1 MPTGYAYRINPY
13 SKANISAAKRI
24 QTAFRK
30 KVAPKAMTTTK
41 PTRKT
46 TTNLKLTKPMKT
58 LVDRRINKHL
68 EVKELRY
75 MLFDPTDGPG
85 TTAYTLRNAISDLSI
100 KPLLC
105 PITQSDDPT
114 ANSAFREG
122 NQINPVS
129 MTLRVKLYI
138 KSDEDPEGLGAADRG
153 AIQPFLFVGHMKNV
167 RNNINL
173 TANNYDK
180 LLPFVWKA
188 SAGPSTQQTPTRQG
202 EAEAF
207 SGYRDQFLLGRY
219 NNSLLRPVKG
229 GVKQPVITREVGY
242 YQNPLA
248 TEGGGGFSNRHVERN
263 YLFNIPVP
271 KKLNYTNNEANFP
284 DNFAPF
290 LMCGFT
296 YVAGAD
302 PSIQAP
308 LRIETCVHFRYTDA

>member
-1 MPTGYAYRINPY
+1 MSAKAPPYRTYRYA
-13 SKANISAAKRI
+13 AARTI
-24 QTAFRK
+24 QDAIRRRQQ
-30 KVAPKAMTTTK
+30 APKAITTTK
-41 PTRKT
+41 PAVKSKT
-46 TTNLKLTKPMKT
+46 PSLRLTKPMKS
-58 LVDRRINKHL
+58 LVDKRINKHL
-68 EVKELRY
+68 EIKELRY
-75 MLFDPTDGPG
+75 MLFDPTDGAG
-85 TTAYTLRNAISDLSI
+85 TTAYTLRNEISDLSI

-105 PITQSDDPT
+105 PIPQDNNAT

-122 NQINPVS
+122 NEINPVS

-138 KSDEDPEGLGAADRG
+138 KSDEDPQGLGAADRG

-188 SAGPSTQQTPTRQG
+188 SAGASTQQTPTLQG

-207 SGYRDQFLLGRY
+207 SGYRDQFVLGRY
-219 NNSLLRPVKG
+219 NNSLLRPIKG
-229 GVKQPVITREVGY
+229 GVKQPIITREVGY
-242 YQNPLA
+242 YQNPA
-248 TEGGGGFSNRHVERN
+248 PTEGGGGFSNKHVERN
-263 YLFNIPVP
+263 YVFNVPVP
-271 KKLNYTNNEANFP
+271 KKLRYTNNDATFP